1 MSPSTRHLPVSL
13 VRSRL
18 LALPL
23 VLVCALAYVGNVM
36 HFALVQHATCLEH
49 GEMVHVEE
57 GSAHA
62 SGQVEDSFDD
72 ARVASRPDVVG
83 GTHDVDAHCVHVF
96 FRREALPPAEATA
109 VLPVVSI
116 RSAPALAVFRFHA
129 EPVARL
135 HLAPKGSPP
144 RA

>member
-1 MSPSTRHLPVSL
+1 MSRSLRPTPSCLA
-13 VRSRL
+13 RSRL

-23 VLVCALAYVGNVM
+23 VAVCALAYMGNVL

-49 GEMVHVEE
+49 GEVVHVEE
-57 GSAHA
+57 GGSHLAPV
-62 SGQVEDSFDD
+62 VEESFDD
-72 ARVASRPDVVG
+72 VRLASREDAPPG
-83 GTHDVDAHCVHVF
+83 HGAEAHCLHTLI
-96 FRREALPPAEATA
+96 RREAPPPVEGSP
-109 VLPVVSI
+109 VLTRVPT

-135 HLAPKGSPP
+135 HLAPKASPP

>member
-1 MSPSTRHLPVSL
+1 VRSSTRLLPLRL

-23 VLVCALAYVGNVM
+23 VLVCALAYVGSVM

-49 GEMVHVEE
+49 GEMVHVEDADGHLAE
-57 GSAHA
+57 GL
-62 SGQVEDSFDD
+62 EDSFDD
-72 ARVASRPDVVG
+72 ARVASRRDAVEAHG
-83 GTHDVDAHCVHVF
+83 MEAHCAHAF
-96 FRREALPPAEATA
+96 FRREAPPPPEGA
-109 VLPVVSI
+109 VIVSVVST

-135 HLAPKGSPP
+135 HLAPKASPP

>member
-1 MSPSTRHLPVSL
+1 VSPSTRRLSMSL

-57 GSAHA
+57 GSAQA
-62 SGQVEDSFDD
+62 SGQIEEAFDD
-72 ARVASRPDVVG
+72 ARVASRPDVVEA
-83 GTHDVDAHCVHVF
+83 HDVDAHCVQAF
-96 FRREALPPAEATA
+96 FRREALPPAEASA
-109 VLPVVSI
+109 VLPAVSI

-135 HLAPKGSPP
+135 HLAPKASPP

>member
-1 MSPSTRHLPVSL
+1 MSPSTRRLSVSL

-49 GEMVHVEE
+49 GELVHVEE
-57 GSAHA
+57 GSAVA
-62 SGQVEDSFDD
+62 GQVEASFDD
-72 ARVASRPDVVG
+72 ARVASRPDVVEA
-83 GTHDVDAHCVHVF
+83 HDMDAHCAHVF
-96 FRREALPPAEATA
+96 FRREAPPPPQGTA
-109 VLPVVSI
+109 VLAAVPT

-135 HLAPKGSPP
+135 HLAPKASPP